1 VSVKIGRNDPC
12 HCGSGKKYKLCH
24 LSLDEAA
31 RRPAAAETPKETA
44 SVPSAT
50 AELEETIRTLKQLEG
65 TGDAAMQARAKQL
78 LARAVPLLEYSKR
91 QAEILA
97 ATEVLQ
103 AHEQEFIELSKDASA
118 FNNRI
123 EAVFAEERFAPLRFT
138 SDDLQRAFDQS
149 GSPLAIPKE
158 KVKEHLRGIIL
169 QLADKDYRTAA
180 SASLLLSL
188 PEYVGQVRLLDGCIV
203 LSNAR
208 ATSHLRDETN
218 PFLWQMFV
226 HGYQAWTAV
235 KQARLSAG

>member
-1 VSVKIGRNDPC
+1 MKIGRNDLC

-24 LSLDEAA
+24 LPLDEAA
-31 RRPAAAETPKETA
+31 RRPAAAETPEA
-44 SVPSAT
+44 AAPNPSAT
-50 AELEETIRTLKQLEG
+50 AELEETIRTLKELQG

-78 LARAVPLLEYSKR
+78 LARAVPLLEYSKK
-91 QAEILA
+91 QTEIQA
-97 ATEVLQ
+97 ATQALQ
-103 AHEQEFIELSKDASA
+103 GHEQEFIELSKDASA

-138 SDDLQRAFDQS
+138 PDDLQRAFDQS
-149 GSPLAIPKE
+149 GSPLALPKE

-188 PEYVGQVRLLDGCIV
+188 PEYARQGRLLDGCIV

-208 ATSHLRDETN
+208 ATSNLRDETN